1 MTKEQFFT
9 QLNKAGV
16 WNVGATIART
26 NAIPLDKTSVFDS
39 YSSAS
44 TYALE
49 SPLAYPGQVI
59 SVVNADS
66 VETYVINPLGELQ
79 TISGGGGGSPDA
91 HTSLGQWA
99 YQAET
104 DYGAW
109 NVESNVITNKPSVCT
124 EIALS
129 AVKKKNNT
137 ISAEASPAG
146 AYIYYIT
153 TFPGLTFTSS
163 GFDAGFS
170 QIQTIVDGAAT
181 YYVYRSNQK
190 LTAAVNLTI
199 Y

>member
-1 MTKEQFFT
+1 MTKEQFFA

-26 NAIPLDKTSVFDS
+26 NAIPLDRTSVFTS

-59 SVVNADS
+59 SVINDES

-99 YQAET
+99 FQAAIEFS
-104 DYGAW
+104 AW
-109 NVESNVITNKPSVCT
+109 NVEANMITSKPTTCT
-124 EIALS
+124 EITLS
-129 AVKKKNNT
+129 AVKKKNNN
-137 ISAEASPAG
+137 ISVEADEDG
-146 AYIYYIT
+146 AYIYYIAP
-153 TFPGLTFTSS
+153 FSGLTFTSS

-170 QIQTIVDGAAT
+170 HIQTIVDGANT

-190 LTAAVNLTI
+190 LTAAVSLTI

>member
-1 MTKEQFFT
+1 MTKEQFFK
-9 QLNKAGV
+9 QLENAGK
-16 WNVGATIART
+16 WYVGATIART
-26 NAIPLDKTSVFDS
+26 NAVPIDKTSVFAS
-39 YSSAS
+39 YDDAD
-44 TYALE
+44 TYAKTN
-49 SPLAYPGQVI
+49 PLAYPGQVI
-59 SVVNADS
+59 SVIDEDN

-79 TISGGGGGSPDA
+79 TISGGGSPDA

-109 NVESNVITNKPSVCT
+109 NVENNEVISKPSVCT

-129 AVKKKNNT
+129 AVKKKNNN
-137 ISAEASPAG
+137 ISAEANPTG

-153 TFPGLTFTSS
+153 TFPGLTFTCS

-170 QIQTIVDGAAT
+170 LKQTIHDDTDT

-190 LTAAVNLTI
+190 LTEAVNLTI